1 MSLTEGNVGIIPSQ
15 SVTDAPLFN
24 GALQT
29 CLRLKNLETAMRIIR
44 PIAIYGFL
52 ALGGIS
58 AAYAAPDWNAVGQ
71 AVGKTGTVMPGGVYR
86 VGLPRTDLHVMLDG
100 IELKPTFALG
110 SWVAFT
116 PMGDKAMVMGD
127 LVLTEDEIEPV
138 MKSLLDSGLEI
149 TALHNHLFH
158 AQPATFY
165 MHVGGMGDPVTLA
178 GALHKALTL
187 SKTPFTAAAPPPA
200 TPPAI
205 DLDTVAIDAALGAKG
220 SIAGGVYQVGVPRAE
235 PVMAAGM
242 AVPGPMGG
250 AEAIN
255 FQPLGG
261 GKAAITG
268 DFILVAKEV
277 NPVMRA
283 LRSHGI
289 DVTALHNHMLDD
301 IPRMFFMHF
310 WAHDDLTKLLVG
322 LKAAMAEVAVKK
334 VP

>member
-1 MSLTEGNVGIIPSQ
+1 LCWPQVLLPGSAEAIIENQ
-15 SVTDAPLFN
+15 
-24 GALQT
+24 
-29 CLRLKNLETAMRIIR
+29 EEIMRHLHS
-44 PIAIYGFL
+44 L
-52 ALGGIS
+52 ALSGLLALAWSS
-58 AAYAAPDWNAVGQ
+58 AADAAPDWAAVGQ
-71 AVGKTGTVMPGGVYR
+71 AVGKAGTVMPGGVYR
-86 VGLPRTDLHVMLDG
+86 IGLPRSDLHVMLDG
-100 IELKPTFALG
+100 IELRPTFALG

-116 PMGDKAMVMGD
+116 PMGDQAMVMGD

-165 MHVGGMGDPVTLA
+165 MHVGGTGDALTLA
-178 GALHKALTL
+178 GAIHKALTL
-187 SKTPFTAAAPPPA
+187 SKTPFTAAAPPA
-200 TPPAI
+200 TPPTI
-205 DLDTVAIDAALGAKG
+205 DLDTAAIDSALGAKG
-220 SIAGGVYQVGVPRAE
+220 AIAGGVYQVGIPRAE

-242 AVPGPMGG
+242 AVPGAMGG

-277 NPVMRA
+277 KPVMRA

-301 IPRMFFMHF
+301 SPRMFFMHF
-310 WAHDDLTKLLVG
+310 WAHDDLANLLAG
-322 LKAAMAEVAVKK
+322 LRAALGEVAVKK
-334 VP
+334 N